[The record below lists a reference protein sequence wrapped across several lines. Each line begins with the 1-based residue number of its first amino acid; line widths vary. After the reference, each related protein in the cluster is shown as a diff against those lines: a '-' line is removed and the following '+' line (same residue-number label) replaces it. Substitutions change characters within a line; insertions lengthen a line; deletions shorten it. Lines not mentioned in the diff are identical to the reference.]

1 MVLTTKM
8 PEVST
13 VSNPSSESSHCL
25 GSADQIPLGEGRLF
39 RVDHL
44 AVAVFRNRR
53 GQLFATQA
61 DCPHRAGPLSD
72 GLIGD
77 TTLICPLHNFRFNLE
92 NGAPLGNDCPSL
104 KTCRVALNDA
114 GEIVVDTRA

>member
-1 MVLTTKM
+1 MVLKTKT

-13 VSNPSSESSHCL
+13 VSNLSAGSSHCL
-25 GSADQIPLGEGRLF
+25 GDADQIPLGEGRLF
-39 RVDHL
+39 QVDDF

-53 GQLFATQA
+53 GELFATQA
-61 DCPHRAGPLSD
+61 ECPHRAGPLSD

-92 NGAPLGNDCPSL
+92 NGAPLGNDCPPL
-104 KTCRVALNDA
+104 KTYPVGLTDT
-114 GEIVVDTRA
+114 GQIVVDTRA